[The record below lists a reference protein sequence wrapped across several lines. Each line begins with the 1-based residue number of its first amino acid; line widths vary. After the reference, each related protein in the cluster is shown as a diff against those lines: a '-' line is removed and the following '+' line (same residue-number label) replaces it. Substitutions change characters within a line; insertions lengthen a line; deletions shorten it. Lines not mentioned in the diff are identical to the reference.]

1 MKDPHVNA
9 LITLLLNKNP
19 ESRLGGSFLNLKKH
33 AAFEKISWVKFN
45 LFRWILSAKR

>member
-1 MKDPHVNA
+1 MKDPAVNN

-33 AAFEKISWVKFN
+33 AAFDKISWVLIN
-45 LFRWILSAKR
+45 LFRWI